1 LITITWD
8 HFRKKE
14 IKKHLYLQILTKP
27 IPIPYRTRPMISATK
42 LGANPVTK
50 APRIYNAAAVTNS
63 ILLPASKMI
72 VVHILI
78 KQKIRTIK
86 KGVAF

>member
-1 LITITWD
+1 
-8 HFRKKE
+8 
-14 IKKHLYLQILTKP
+14 
-27 IPIPYRTRPMISATK
+27 MISATK